1 MLQTFI
7 KNKGITKTIIHNNN
21 NNRNEINEIKWD
33 ADYNGDKANISID
46 MNENNGKIV
55 KHYDIELDNENLA
68 ELLSIPSVNLPLEK
82 RLLRDFKKTKKNI
95 KPMLIEFDKNEEK
108 IPTYSV
114 PNNYIIVKKPKTV
127 RHHKKKS
134 HRRHRKAIY
143 KLIKRPRTYKHSK
156 SYTSSSK

>member
-7 KNKGITKTIIHNNN
+7 KNKGTTKTIIHN
-21 NNRNEINEIKWD
+21 NNRNEINEINWD

-46 MNENNGKIV
+46 MNENNGKTV

-82 RLLRDFKKTKKNI
+82 RLIRDFQKTKKNI

-108 IPTYSV
+108 NPTYSV
-114 PNNYIIVKKPKTV
+114 PHNYIIIKKPKTAK
-127 RHHKKKS
+127 HHKKKS
-134 HRRHRKAIY
+134 RRHKKAIY
-143 KLIKRPRTYKHSK
+143 KLIRRPRTYKHSK
-156 SYTSSSK
+156 SYTTSSK

>member
-55 KHYDIELDNENLA
+55 KHYDIELDNDNLA
-68 ELLSIPSVNLPLEK
+68 ELLSIPSVN
-82 RLLRDFKKTKKNI
+82 
-95 KPMLIEFDKNEEK
+95 
-108 IPTYSV
+108 
-114 PNNYIIVKKPKTV
+114 
-127 RHHKKKS
+127 
-134 HRRHRKAIY
+134 
-143 KLIKRPRTYKHSK
+143 
-156 SYTSSSK
+156 